1 MTRVITDHVICDG
14 ADGGAFR
21 CLHCGARHTSEP
33 EPMLLEQHLNVG
45 RGFIL
50 MHKLC
55 RKVEPPSRQMVLP
68 GTQPAIQGRASDLL
82 RELEE
87 DDASGDLPPEA
98 EVDQFVE
105 LYPMARTHA
114 ALRDYLFEVL
124 TPGQYGR
131 LPDGTVEAWHPATG
145 IFDAVAHWA
154 RIEKAHQDAAERARQ
169 GEPAIAGLTIP
180 ARMPMPEALQ
190 EALGRNPKKKR
201 SRKA

>member
-14 ADGGAFR
+14 ADGSAFR
-21 CLHCGARHTSEP
+21 CLHCGARHASEP

-55 RKVEPPSRQMVLP
+55 RKVDPPSRQMVLP

-87 DDASGDLPPEA
+87 DDASGDLPTAP

-105 LYPMARTHA
+105 LYPMARTHE
-114 ALRDYLFEVL
+114 ALRDYLADAL
-124 TPGQYGR
+124 APGQYEP
-131 LPDGTVEAWHPATG
+131 LPDGTVEAWGVATG
-145 IFDAVAHWA
+145 VFDAVAHWA
-154 RIEKAHQDAAERARQ
+154 RIEKAHRDAAGR
-169 GEPAIAGLTIP
+169 EPIAGLCIP
-180 ARMPMPEALQ
+180 RRIPMPEALQ
-190 EALGRNPKKKR
+190 QALAGRAAKKR